1 MRESWQQLRPV
12 FKISLLNSRASRP
25 TILCRFYKML
35 PWTIQRSTVR
45 FADENFDLPLNELR
59 AEREGRPPQGALF
72 AFELLSERLGR
83 LFEPF
88 VIQIL
93 PFLLNSC
100 GDGDENVREAAELA
114 ARTVMSQ
121 VGKGMKRNSFCPLYS
136 ACSHDKS

>member
-1 MRESWQQLRPV
+1 MSVLQNAAMDNS
-12 FKISLLNSRASRP
+12 KIYR
-25 TILCRFYKML
+25 
-35 PWTIQRSTVR
+35 QV
-45 FADENFDLPLNELR
+45 ADENFDLPLNKLR
-59 AEREGRPPQGALF
+59 AEREGRPSQGALF

-100 GDGDENVREAAELA
+100 GDGDGNVREAAELA

-121 VGKGMKRNSFCPLYS
+121 VGKGMNRKSLCPPYS
-136 ACSHDKS
+136 ACS